1 MQIAAWARRCAP
13 RAWRAAEPAAAQGI
27 EMRLNDALLGALL
40 LGFAGWVWWLT
51 TFFPAFPGQDY
62 GPNLFPR
69 ILAAGIG
76 FCAVML
82 ILRGLRARGRL
93 LTIEDW
99 VREPARLASF
109 LAIPGAA
116 LFYILASEPLGFI
129 PTAFLMLAVLFLW
142 FKAKP
147 VVALP
152 SAVGMTLLVHW
163 FFAGMMRVPLPR
175 GLMDSL
181 L

>member
-1 MQIAAWARRCAP
+1 
-13 RAWRAAEPAAAQGI
+13 
-27 EMRLNDALLGALL
+27 MRLNDALLGALL

-69 ILAAGIG
+69 ILAAGIAV
-76 FCAVML
+76 CALLLV
-82 ILRGLRARGRL
+82 LRGLRARRGL
-93 LTIEDW
+93 ITFEAW
-99 VREPARLASF
+99 VREPMRLASF

-116 LFYILASEPLGFI
+116 LFYILVSEPVGFI
-129 PTAFLMLAVLFLW
+129 PTSFLLLTALFLW
-142 FKAKP
+142 FRTRP

-152 SAVGMTLLVHW
+152 SALGVTLLVHW

-175 GLMDSL
+175 GVMDPFL
-181 L
+181 

>member
-1 MQIAAWARRCAP
+1 
-13 RAWRAAEPAAAQGI
+13 
-27 EMRLNDALLGALL
+27 MRLNDAVLGALL

-69 ILAAGIG
+69 ILAVGIAG
-76 FCAVML
+76 CAVL
-82 ILRGLRARGRL
+82 LVLRGLRARGAL
-93 LTIEDW
+93 LVIEPW
-99 VREPARLASF
+99 VRQPARLLSF

-116 LFYILASEPLGFI
+116 LFYILASEALGFI
-129 PTAFLMLAVLFLW
+129 PTAFVTLLGLFLW
-142 FKAKP
+142 FRARP

-152 SAVGMTLLVHW
+152 VAAGVTLLVHW

-175 GLMDSL
+175 GLMDSFL
-181 L
+181 